1 MSTKPGE
8 LVDSF
13 TLESEDGQIY
23 MEIRLMHADDGTEML
38 WHYEGD
44 HLLLVHP
51 AARCARCNTLI
62 TGDHAGGCC
71 FDCIDVLVI
80 G

>member
-1 MSTKPGE
+1 MTSKSGT
-8 LVDSF
+8 LLDSF
-13 TLESEDGQIY
+13 DLYTEDGVIAA
-23 MEIRLMHADDGTEML
+23 EIRLVLADDGTEML

-71 FDCIDVLVI
+71 FDCIDGLVI